1 MSAAPSMDLRH
12 PLGGLF
18 VALGLILAGY
28 GFATRDT
35 VEMYARS
42 TSVNINLW
50 WGVIM
55 LVFGVVLVLMAGRA
69 RRIAAARPALE
80 TPEGRATEEREHNL
94 GLEQ

>member
-1 MSAAPSMDLRH
+1 MSGVASLDLRY

-18 VALGLILAGY
+18 IALGLILTGY
-28 GFATRDT
+28 GLATRGNL
-35 VEMYARS
+35 EIYARS

-50 WGVIM
+50 WGIIM
-55 LVFGVVLVLMAGRA
+55 LVFGVLLVMLARRA

-80 TPEGRATEEREHNL
+80 TPEGRATEEREHKL

>member
-1 MSAAPSMDLRH
+1 MSAAAGMDLRT

-28 GFATRDT
+28 GFATRDN

-55 LVFGVVLVLMAGRA
+55 LVFGVILVVMA
-69 RRIAAARPALE
+69 RRAPRISAARPALE
-80 TPEGRATEEREHNL
+80 TPEGRATEEREHKL